1 MSNRRSRK
9 TGLDM
14 MVLLLVALFIFI
26 VGGTM
31 LSSCRTSN
39 DSQTI
44 SKEEK
49 QDGIVVAIDAAFGG
63 ELTGFEGVM
72 NEADFNEKVVD
83 ALEKKL
89 GENNRITVVRTHAAG
104 ETASVDEK
112 VEVIRSNKAD
122 LVITICCAN
131 SNDANKS
138 GMNIYPDIPTNEN
151 NENSL
156 KLAEKIQAAFTEGE
170 SIPTVQYMYYEP
182 VGGNT
187 YQIKYVGI
195 DDTTDYGM
203 ETWRILEK
211 ANTTGVVVEQIYITN
226 EEEVSTYAND
236 SGYQKIADKYYKAI
250 TSYLGV

>member
-89 GENNRITVVRTHAAG
+89 GENNRITVLRTHAAG

-138 GMNIYPDIPTNEN
+138 GMNIYPDSQRLSCRFFRLHRNCGC
-151 NENSL
+151 S
-156 KLAEKIQAAFTEGE
+156 Q
-170 SIPTVQYMYYEP
+170 
-182 VGGNT
+182 
-187 YQIKYVGI
+187 
-195 DDTTDYGM
+195 
-203 ETWRILEK
+203 
-211 ANTTGVVVEQIYITN
+211 
-226 EEEVSTYAND
+226 
-236 SGYQKIADKYYKAI
+236 
-250 TSYLGV
+250 